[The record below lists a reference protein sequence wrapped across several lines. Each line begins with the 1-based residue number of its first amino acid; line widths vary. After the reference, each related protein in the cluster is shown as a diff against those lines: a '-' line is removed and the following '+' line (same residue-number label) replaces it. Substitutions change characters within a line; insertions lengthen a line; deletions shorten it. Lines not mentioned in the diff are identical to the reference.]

1 MERPEK
7 SIIEYNIISPNI
19 HRSATHRCLRFV
31 VASGASVEHVICTF
45 SVGYQIPH
53 TTTTRAWGD
62 HDELRMGKPA
72 TKEPSSNFCCCFL
85 NPGVV
90 SLLVCHQFLSPSLA
104 NPWHSL
110 HQTRT
115 RPDTVY
121 ICICYDIDFSLNSVT
136 HT

>member
-1 MERPEK
+1 MHVLGRLPNSPHDDNK
-7 SIIEYNIISPNI
+7 SVMF
-19 HRSATHRCLRFV
+19 L
-31 VASGASVEHVICTF
+31 
-45 SVGYQIPH
+45 
-53 TTTTRAWGD
+53 GD
-62 HDELRMGKPA
+62 HDELRMGKP
-72 TKEPSSNFCCCFL
+72 TTIEPSSNFCCCFL